1 MACFALVV
9 ILSLI
14 SLLLEREYNPNQ
26 QASSS
31 TINEMLSSE
40 HTEEELPS
48 IG

>member
-14 SLLLEREYNPNQ
+14 CLFPRREYHPGQ
-26 QASSS
+26 HASSS
-31 TINEMLSSE
+31 TINETLSSE
-40 HTEEELPS
+40 YMEEELPS